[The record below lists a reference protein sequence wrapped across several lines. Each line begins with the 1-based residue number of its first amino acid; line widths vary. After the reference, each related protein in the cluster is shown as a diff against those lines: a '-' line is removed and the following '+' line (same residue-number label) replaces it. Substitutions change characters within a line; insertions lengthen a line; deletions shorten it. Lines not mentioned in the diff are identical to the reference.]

1 MSGQSGGSQNQEA
14 QAGQPQG
21 QSNQRQPPQGNAPPA
36 GGGDGGND
44 ALQEW
49 AVFSA
54 ILFAISGVGMG
65 LLAFLMDA
73 VDEPLYELDIEG
85 AFGEGFSQQLQFEE
99 ATEGLGAAHALGG
112 FEILPFLAV
121 FIAPFVG
128 VLIATQ
134 VTLDDGATFQAAG
147 ASLAAG
153 TLVLSIL
160 GWFVMSLTFPDGL
173 SLDFGGVIINA
184 VVAAIIAAIVAVGGV
199 WAQRN
204 QYPEA

>member
-1 MSGQSGGSQNQEA
+1 MSGQSGGSQNQGA
-14 QAGQPQG
+14 QGGQPQDQSG
-21 QSNQRQPPQGNAPPA
+21 QPQPPQGGGAPA
-36 GGGDGGND
+36 GGSGGGND

-73 VDEPLYELDIEG
+73 VDEPLIEFDVESG
-85 AFGEGFSQQLQFEE
+85 FGEGFSQQLQFEE
-99 ATEGLGAAHALGG
+99 VMQAVPASL
-112 FEILPFLAV
+112 EILPFLAV

-134 VTLDDGATFQAAG
+134 VTLDDGETFQVAG

-184 VVAAIIAAIVAVGGV
+184 VVAAIVAAIVAVGGV

-204 QYPEA
+204 QYPESQP